1 MTDGILLSAAQMRA
15 VEAAAMARGTAGAAL
30 MEAAGRGAA
39 DVALTAWPPG
49 VLNGH
54 AAVLC
59 GPGNNGGDGF
69 VIARLLAAA
78 GAPVRLGLLGEK
90 SALKGDARLMADLYE
105 GEVLPLT
112 PSLLDGAGLIVDA
125 LFGTGLARPLEGAAA
140 AVVAAAN
147 AHPAPTLA
155 VDIPSGVDAD
165 TGAVLGTAI
174 AAVRTVTFHRKK
186 PGHVL
191 FPGRA
196 LCGVV
201 DIAPIGIEPEDMRA
215 SPPDTF
221 ENHPRLWAAALS
233 RPSPVGHKYHR
244 GAVFSVSGPHSR
256 TGAARLAARGALRIG
271 AGLVT
276 VLSPR
281 DALAENA
288 AQLTA
293 IMLAGADDGRAIAQ
307 CLQGK
312 DQYRKVCVIG
322 PAAGVGEATREK
334 TMAVLA
340 SGAGAVLDADAL
352 TSFAENPQA
361 LFAALRPDDVLTP
374 HDGEFARLFPDVDTA
389 GGKLAAVRA
398 AAKKAGAVV
407 VLKGPDTVIA
417 APDGTAAVNVN
428 APPELATAGSGDVL
442 AGFIAGLT
450 AQGMSGFAAAAAGTW
465 FHGACAQAVGP
476 GLIAEDLPE
485 ATPAV
490 LRSLFAPPPE
500 RRPSGDKKQ

>member
-1 MTDGILLSAAQMRA
+1 MSDGILLSAAQMRM
-15 VEAAAMARGTAGAAL
+15 VETAAMARGMAGAAL
-30 MEAAGRGAA
+30 MEAAGKGLA
-39 DVALTAWPPG
+39 DVAAKGWSPQTLKGP
-49 VLNGH
+49 V
-54 AAVLC
+54 AVLC

-69 VIARLLAAA
+69 VAARLLAAA
-78 GAPVRLGLLGEK
+78 GWPVRVGLIGER
-90 SALKGDARLMADLYE
+90 SALGGDARLMADLYE
-105 GEVLPLT
+105 GEIAPLS
-112 PSLLDGAGLIVDA
+112 PAILDGAGLIIDA

-140 AVVAAAN
+140 AVVEAAN
-147 AHPAPTLA
+147 AHPAPALA

-165 TGAVLGTAI
+165 TGAVLGAAI
-174 AAVRTVTFHRKK
+174 TAVRTVTFHRKK

-201 DIAPIGIEPEDMRA
+201 DVVDIGIDAKDMGAVR
-215 SPPDTF
+215 PDAF
-221 ENHPRLWAAALS
+221 ENHPRLWAAAFR
-233 RPSPVGHKYHR
+233 RPSPTGHKYHR
-244 GAVFSVSGPHSR
+244 GAAYVASGPAAR

-293 IMLAGADDGRAIAQ
+293 IMLAGAEDGRAISQ

-312 DQYRKVCVIG
+312 DQYRKACVIG
-322 PAAGVGEATREK
+322 PAAGVGAATRDK
-334 TMAVLA
+334 TLAVLA

-352 TSFAENPQA
+352 TSFADNRDV

-374 HDGEFARLFPDVDTA
+374 HEGEFARLFPDVDMT
-389 GGKLAAVRA
+389 GGKLAAARA
-398 AAKKAGAVV
+398 AAKTAGAVV

-417 APDGTAAVNVN
+417 SPQGAAAVNVN

-442 AGFIAGLT
+442 AGFFAGLM
-450 AQGMSGFAAAAAGTW
+450 AQGMSGFAAACAGTW
-465 FHGACAQAVGP
+465 FHGACGQAVGL

-485 ATPAV
+485 AVPAV
-490 LRSLFAPPPE
+490 LRELYAPRAE
-500 RRPSGDKKQ
+500 